1 MAHRVLVA
9 DKSITIQRVAELTFS
24 AEGMEV
30 LAVGDGQRAIARI
43 LADHPDIVLA
53 DIGMPQHSG
62 YDVAAFVKRH
72 PDLKHIPVLLLAG
85 AFEPVDDAR
94 AEQIG
99 CDGVIIKPFEPQH
112 VMMRVRELL
121 DGKGSSATK
130 TASNT
135 LRPVEQWN
143 APRPLRR
150 REQQS
155 SSTSDQV
162 HSHGI
167 EDVHF
172 EVNWTAEILDEVS
185 PQLAMPEESPEDH
198 RNRLEA
204 VLSTLRATS
213 SLAQPE
219 RWRNVTSVDNRLDV
233 IFDDLFGQ
241 NAALGPGPAPESTA
255 LVSSLLPAVRPSAV
269 EPPNVT
275 AGRAATPSGS
285 LGTASFEPSMIT
297 GTLAALAVGRREPS
311 GASVGLTRSITGPA
325 TRDELVE
332 ELTYHLLERL
342 KQARIGE
349 VVAQV
354 VSELVERI
362 VREEIRRIRTH
373 P

>member
-1 MAHRVLVA
+1 MTHRVLVA
-9 DKSITIQRVAELTFS
+9 DNSITIQRVAELTFS

-30 LAVGDGQRAIARI
+30 LAVGDGQRAIAHI

-53 DIGMPQHSG
+53 DIGLPKHSG
-62 YDVAAFVKRH
+62 YDVAAFVKRR

-85 AFEPVDDAR
+85 AFEAVDDAR

-99 CDGVIIKPFEPQH
+99 SDGVIIKPFEPQH
-112 VMMRVRELL
+112 LLMRVRELL
-121 DGKGSSATK
+121 DGTTSRATK
-130 TASNT
+130 TVSNT
-135 LRPVEQWN
+135 LQPVERWN
-143 APRPLRR
+143 APRPLRP

-162 HSHGI
+162 HTHGI

-172 EVNWTAEILDEVS
+172 DVNWTAEILDDVS
-185 PQLAMPEESPEDH
+185 PQLAMPDESPEDH
-198 RNRLEA
+198 SRLEA

-219 RWRNVTSVDNRLDV
+219 RWRTVTSEDNRLDV
-233 IFDDLFGQ
+233 IFDGLLGQ
-241 NAALGPGPAPESTA
+241 NAALGPGPARESTA

-275 AGRAATPSGS
+275 P
-285 LGTASFEPSMIT
+285 
-297 GTLAALAVGRREPS
+297 
-311 GASVGLTRSITGPA
+311 
-325 TRDELVE
+325 DELVE
-332 ELTYHLLERL
+332 ELTCHLLERV

-354 VSELVERI
+354 VWELVERV

-373 P
+373 Q